1 MAYNI
6 AIENYNLNLRKHFQN
21 RNEPFEVEELFAI
34 LRDVRSTAVEEFGI
48 SADVRE
54 KYTNYETFLSQMKEI
69 IDKQEL
75 TIININEGLAEKLN
89 HQKERSVSL

>member
-1 MAYNI
+1 VAYNI